1 MANWRTGPNPA
12 FHHGSALPEAA
23 FLWCSVLP
31 LKHGL
36 RLLPEIRHTLA
47 QRWDRGLAAAKW
59 GLARRLPRFPSCAL
73 PDPAQRAPT

>member
-12 FHHGSALPEAA
+12 FHHSSALPEAV

-47 QRWDRGLAAAKW
+47 QLGPGA
-59 GLARRLPRFPSCAL
+59 GSSQVGVSQTPPRISQLCSA
-73 PDPAQRAPT
+73 